1 MSHHGMRNS
10 AIAIVL
16 ISLLFC
22 LGANSKALPDFI
34 EIETNQIEGFNE
46 GKVIWQKNNGYKLIY
61 YTKTKKSFIKDPL
74 GNKIKHNIITATAYV
89 IQVKSAYYLLNSK
102 KYGIRIWN
110 DTVYYFNKAKDHTNS
125 GWFRKFGRGM
135 TSTGPPKNFDESRL
149 DKYFNVVLQYEY
161 DSLIQ
166 TQANVEVK
174 NIWKLPD
181 GLIYISQPGLG
192 IAESESFNRLIKR
205 LEGT

>member
-1 MSHHGMRNS
+1 M
-10 AIAIVL
+10 
-16 ISLLFC
+16 
-22 LGANSKALPDFI
+22 
-34 EIETNQIEGFNE
+34 
-46 GKVIWQKNNGYKLIY
+46 
-61 YTKTKKSFIKDPL
+61 
-74 GNKIKHNIITATAYV
+74 
-89 IQVKSAYYLLNSK
+89 NSK

-135 TSTGPPKNFDESRL
+135 TSTSPPKNFDESRL